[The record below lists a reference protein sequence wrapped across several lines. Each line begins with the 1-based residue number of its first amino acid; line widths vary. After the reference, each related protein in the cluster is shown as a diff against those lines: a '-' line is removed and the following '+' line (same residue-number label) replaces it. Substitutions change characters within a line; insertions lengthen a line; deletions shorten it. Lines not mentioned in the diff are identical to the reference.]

1 MKTIFLFSLFITFAF
16 NSFSHEYYFAFA
28 EMEYNEKSK
37 SFELSLIVSTHD
49 IEHWLQGKGVK
60 VKELE
65 NHYSDSIIQN
75 EFGITLLNGFSIS
88 IKDSSVPFQI
98 TDYEVKKNGLTEF
111 YFSSIPVEI
120 SSPLLVKFDLLMDL
134 YSQQQNKLTF
144 IYHSKKQTYPF
155 LNTQR
160 EQKIELVN

>member
-1 MKTIFLFSLFITFAF
+1 MKTIFLFSLFVTFAF
-16 NSFSHEYYFAFA
+16 SSFSHEYYFAFA

-37 SFELSLIVSTHD
+37 CFELSLIVSTHD
-49 IEHWLQGKGVK
+49 IEHWLQDKGVN

-65 NHYSDSIIQN
+65 NHYSDSTIRN

-88 IKDSSVPFQI
+88 MKDLSVPFQI
-98 TDYEVKKNGLTEF
+98 IGYEVKNNGITEF
-111 YFSSIPVEI
+111 YFSSNPIEI

-144 IYHSKKQTYPF
+144 IYHSKKQTYTF
-155 LNTQR
+155 LTTQR